1 MIRTAA
7 LVLPLALGAVLLFQA
22 GVAFAEDPSVIQ
34 ISAVL
39 ASKEP
44 RPPDPRLDSIKHE
57 LESLPYYGYTQLD
70 INSCRFQT
78 GDQCGMD
85 IPGGGY
91 LQIRTTEATSTHLK
105 MRLLLIQ
112 ENRPILNADVKLN
125 RNAGLLLRSKRTET
139 GTIILSIK
147 APTPP
152 TAIGGVEREVVAR
165 DAKPGG
171 QP

>member
-7 LVLPLALGAVLLFQA
+7 LVPPVAIGVVLLVQA
-22 GVAFAEDPSVIQ
+22 GMAFAQDPSVIQ

-44 RPPDPRLDSIKHE
+44 RPQDPRLESLRQD
-57 LESLPYYGYTQLD
+57 LESLPYSGYTLLD
-70 INSCRFQT
+70 INSCRFQS

-147 APTPP
+147 APAPP
-152 TAIGGVEREVVAR
+152 TAVGGVEREVVAR
-165 DAKPGG
+165 EAKPGG
-171 QP
+171 RQ